1 MTSKCSVLGV
11 EPVHLSVHPSLP
23 TIACNVLEST
33 PANSTMA
40 SLIDLLNMMY
50 AAIQTNILRYLNVV
64 DVICLSKT
72 SRRLNLW
79 HIEQAT
85 TYNIDYHLRGYFS
98 KPCTFRRLQRDIGIL
113 VAGNFAQKFL
123 AGKLKGQDRFRVFV
137 RHQEYARL
145 ESFLKQEGYTR
156 ESSATEDPMF
166 IKEDSAKRLKIKGYP
181 TRRTEGQEVLETTS
195 TTACFTFLSWNK
207 LYCLFPRT
215 TLLHRQ
221 IHAVREPSENLNGV
235 LRLHRRA
242 GLSIMGVHLPG
253 TCSQDVTR
261 PRSIGDKHTLIIN
274 LDTTNIATTPSSESF
289 SAAEPDF
296 VLESTTFQVAVTRPT
311 SEGLQHYELQ
321 PLQIPRHPVL
331 RYEYTLIGGKEIW
344 AYKTK
349 KYREKLEMMVK
360 WLDEMTV
367 MELGQIQEDER
378 PDFYDR
384 IISGDIKAAS
394 TRGLFTLPE
403 GWTYYDKEVLQS
415 LDNAWTQVLEYQ
427 ERFENSKVGAP
438 RVF

>member
-1 MTSKCSVLGV
+1 
-11 EPVHLSVHPSLP
+11 
-23 TIACNVLEST
+23 
-33 PANSTMA
+33 
-40 SLIDLLNMMY
+40 
-50 AAIQTNILRYLNVV
+50 
-64 DVICLSKT
+64 
-72 SRRLNLW
+72 
-79 HIEQAT
+79 
-85 TYNIDYHLRGYFS
+85 
-98 KPCTFRRLQRDIGIL
+98 
-113 VAGNFAQKFL
+113 
-123 AGKLKGQDRFRVFV
+123 
-137 RHQEYARL
+137 
-145 ESFLKQEGYTR
+145 
-156 ESSATEDPMF
+156 MF

-207 LYCLFPRT
+207 L
-215 TLLHRQ
+215 
-221 IHAVREPSENLNGV
+221 
-235 LRLHRRA
+235 
-242 GLSIMGVHLPG
+242 
-253 TCSQDVTR
+253 
-261 PRSIGDKHTLIIN
+261 IGDKHTLIIN
-274 LDTTNIATTPSSESF
+274 FDTTNIATTPSSESF

-331 RYEYTLIGGKEIW
+331 GYEYTLIGGKEIW